1 MNAAKFDRL
10 TFENLKKYPKNNVDF
25 FIDKFGFDDEDDFAN
40 NLQRIY
46 SISRDEAVGIIN
58 KMKKKEEKAKRKEE
72 KRAMKAKKTGK
83 IVKNNPIDINVIAD
97 KSSVAISNITENTSK
112 TDKVDMMSNNIVSNT
127 VEEALAKAKS
137 EMSMENRAE
146 EVCSIVTEQPETT
159 EVTKVTEVPKVIE
172 DVKVS
177 EASEVS
183 EVSECVELPGVSELD
198 SLKVKLAK
206 DENLILEIIEDIAKK
221 TELCEKIL
229 SNINDCTE
237 RVKQIQDEL
246 ESEKKKAE
254 ENVLLLHETENS
266 ISESIDMKKM
276 VLEEM
281 SNLKSRIEELE
292 VTKLY
297 FCNPLIASSKDIIA
311 NDVQVDTD
319 MVTAKLMTI
328 VTDERLKEMQM
339 PIGMISDLA
348 RDLAIIEKISAEN
361 GTKKMVLVFNSVDD
375 VLAEAIAVMTK
386 EMEIEVI

>member
-46 SISRDEAVGIIN
+46 SISREEAVGIIN

-97 KSSVAISNITENTSK
+97 KSSVAIPNITENTSK

-146 EVCSIVTEQPETT
+146 EVCSIVTEQSETT

-172 DVKVS
+172 DVKV
-177 EASEVS
+177 SEVS

-221 TELCEKIL
+221 TELCEKFL

-375 VLAEAIAVMTK
+375 VLAEAIAVMKK